1 MAAKQLPQVPS
12 HAQLRRVF
20 DAVDKDGSG
29 TIDKNEAQQAL
40 HEIINT
46 LEGGSALASNFN
58 QLANDELAEMRHEMA
73 TMKSELVTAMNSLAK
88 AVDALDNK
96 VDALSA
102 QRAAPVSPIYSAT
115 NISRAFRNVD

>member
-40 HEIINT
+40 HEIM
-46 LEGGSALASNFN
+46 EGGSALASNFN